1 VTGRSIAARLDRLP
15 LTRTHVTATAIV
27 GIGAFFDLFDIF
39 LTGVLGTVLTGRF
52 GLSELLLPAVLASS
66 FLGMFFGSVIFGLL
80 ADRVGRRTAFLFNLG
95 VYSMFTLAGALS
107 LNAAML
113 IAARFIAGLGI
124 GAETPLID
132 CYLGELL
139 PARHRGRLTAW
150 AYTIGFVGVPAVG
163 ILARILVPVAPLGVE
178 GWRWLFV
185 CGSAGG
191 TIVWA
196 VRRRLPE
203 SPRWLE
209 LHGRRD
215 EADAI
220 VSRMEREAGTTPDSP
235 DSPVPG
241 ALAAAAKNPAVTP
254 SPGNYRARAAML
266 CVFQICQT
274 VGYYGFGT
282 IVPLALAARGFS
294 VITSLAYT
302 SVTFVGYPVGSM
314 LSIPLVERLDRRWL
328 IAGAAFFMAVLGLAL
343 GFSSTAAAIL
353 SFGFLYTLVSNIFSN
368 AFHIFQAEIF
378 PTSIRATAAGSTYS
392 LSRLSAAAMPFI
404 LLPVLRQQGSLA
416 MFGVIAVAMLIVI
429 LTIGAFAPPTSGRA
443 LEEIAGGGDRSRT
456 GGGPF

>member
-1 VTGRSIAARLDRLP
+1 MP
-15 LTRTHVTATAIV
+15 LGRTHVTATAIV

-39 LTGVLGTVLTGRF
+39 LAGVLGTVLTGRF

-66 FLGMFFGSVIFGLL
+66 FLGMFFGSIIFGLL

-107 LNAAML
+107 LNAVML
-113 IAARFIAGLGI
+113 IMARFIAGLGI

-132 CYLGELL
+132 SYLGELL

-191 TIVWA
+191 AIVWA

-235 DSPVPG
+235 YSPVPG

-266 CVFQICQT
+266 CVFQVCQT

-282 IVPLALAARGFS
+282 IVPLVLAARGFS

-392 LSRLSAAAMPFI
+392 LSRLSAAAMPFL
-404 LLPVLRQQGSLA
+404 LLPVLRQQGPLA
-416 MFGVIAVAMLIVI
+416 MFGVIAVAMPIVI
-429 LTIGAFAPPTSGRA
+429 LTIAAFAPPTSGRA
-443 LEEIAGGGDRSRT
+443 LEEIAGGG
-456 GGGPF
+456 PF